1 MEMLKKEVSKIVQ
14 TQYTIQLED
23 GSVVFRKEMTD
34 ENGRVVDSF
43 TRSKDGEYLD
53 TVDEAALM
61 EEIDEFIDSLTEE

>member
-1 MEMLKKEVSKIVQ
+1 
-14 TQYTIQLED
+14 
-23 GSVVFRKEMTD
+23 MTD
-34 ENGRVVDSF
+34 EHCRVVDSF